1 MALTVFLILG
11 CSIYHK
17 AAAPSTNIAKHIA
30 YSPSKK
36 GSFDTLLAIQALE
49 Q

>member
-1 MALTVFLILG
+1 MALTVFLIKG

-17 AAAPSTNIAKHIA
+17 ASEPSTNIAKHIA

-36 GSFDTLLAIQALE
+36 GSFDALHAIQALE
-49 Q
+49 R